1 MENHFEHIDLKS
13 SIESR
18 LRTLQTI
25 MPNMNLRKLDHDLNI
40 ERIGNGQ
47 YDGSSDN
54 LRKSSYG
61 FLSPILPANGNV
73 NYGNGDYFKS
83 RDVYMNNGE
92 KNGDVEAKL
101 LYPGIFVVSNNKRN
115 VMPEPLYGRHC
126 SVIKRPKQ
134 NEEKQ
139 NEYFSVIVKKEP
151 PDKKKQ
157 QIVNVEKNEAIIINQ
172 NGDSND
178 KQQQN
183 QQERES
189 VIASPKDFDEAENA
203 DESEEEEFYNDEDED
218 DKKEEEESPNQEKV
232 PRKRAKRIYI
242 YNPKPIVK
250 RPTAFN
256 EDKKKDDAYWRHRHY
271 NNAAARRSRANRRAK
286 EMEIMNQASVLNEEN
301 KYLTARVKELESKND
316 YLKTLLIK
324 QGYVNVSDL

>member
-40 ERIGNGQ
+40 ERIGNGHFN
-47 YDGSSDN
+47 GSSDN

-61 FLSPILPANGNV
+61 FLSPILPANGNG
-73 NYGNGDYFKS
+73 NYGNGDYFKN
-83 RDVYMNNGE
+83 RDVYKNNGE

-101 LYPGIFVVSNNKRN
+101 LYPGIFVVSSNKRN

-134 NEEKQ
+134 NEDRQ

-151 PDKKKQ
+151 PDKNKQKNMNTEKIVEPILQNGNSNEKQQEKKQ
-157 QIVNVEKNEAIIINQ
+157 
-172 NGDSND
+172 
-178 KQQQN
+178 
-183 QQERES
+183 ERQS
-189 VIASPKDFDEAENA
+189 VIATPKNIDEVVNA
-203 DESEEEEFYNDEDED
+203 DEDNEEQYHKEAEGD
-218 DKKEEEESPNQEKV
+218 DKNEESSPNEEKV

-256 EDKKKDDAYWRHRHY
+256 EDKKKDEAYWRHRHY

-301 KYLTARVKELESKND
+301 KFLTARVKELESKNE
-316 YLKTLLIK
+316 YLKTLLLK